1 MWQPQNYNLVYS
13 IIFSHTTTTPNI
25 CFKGP
30 SENTEIEIL
39 NNILHS
45 QLIHLEH
52 SFIVEILPI
61 ISWKTVETMLFYFR
75 FVLAIIR
82 QE

>member
-1 MWQPQNYNLVYS
+1 MFPW
-13 IIFSHTTTTPNI
+13 
-25 CFKGP
+25 K
-30 SENTEIEIL
+30 TEIEIL

-45 QLIHLEH
+45 QLINLEH
-52 SFIVEILPI
+52 SFIVEILHI
-61 ISWKTVETMLFYFR
+61 ISWKTVETMLVYFR